1 MTLAPE
7 SVLDWYAVHA
17 RDLPWRRTKDPWAV
31 LVSEVMLQQTPVA
44 RVVPV
49 YTEWLARW
57 PTPSDLAAAAAGD
70 AVRAWGRLGY
80 PRRAL
85 RLHETARVL
94 TASYGGLVPPA
105 LDALLDLPGIG
116 DYTARAV
123 ASFAFGQR
131 HPVVDTN
138 VRRVLARAVNGAE
151 RAGPPRGPA
160 DLAAAS
166 RWLPDLPADAATFG
180 VALMEL
186 GALVCTSRSPT
197 CGVCPLAG
205 TCTWLRLGR
214 PAYDGPA
221 TPRQQWQGSDRQA
234 RGALLAQ
241 LRGAPGALRPGELSA
256 AWPHE
261 RQRSRALAALQA
273 DGLVERTRA
282 GNYRLPT

>member
-7 SVLDWYAVHA
+7 TVLDWYAVHA
-17 RDLPWRRTKDPWAV
+17 RSLPWRTTNDPWAV

-49 YTEWLARW
+49 YVDWLARW
-57 PTPSDLAAAAAGD
+57 PGPADLAAASAGD

-85 RLHETARVL
+85 RLHECARVI
-94 TASYGGLVPPA
+94 TTSYAGAVPSS
-105 LDALLDLPGIG
+105 LEALLALPGVG

-138 VRRVLARAVNGAE
+138 VRRVLARVVDGVE
-151 RAGPPRGPA
+151 RTGPPRGAA
-160 DLAAAS
+160 DLAAAAH
-166 RWLPDLPADAATFG
+166 WLPGAPADAATFG

-186 GALVCTSRSPT
+186 GALVCTARSPSCELCPFAST
-197 CGVCPLAG
+197 CRWLLAG
-205 TCTWLRLGR
+205 R
-214 PAYDGPA
+214 PPYAGVV
-221 TPRQQWQGSDRQA
+221 TRKKQWTGSDRQA

-241 LRGAPGALRPGELSA
+241 LRAATGPVAPEVLAT
-256 AWPHE
+256 AWPDEVQRE
-261 RQRSRALAALQA
+261 RAFAALVA
-273 DGLVERTRA
+273 DGLAESA
-282 GNYRLPT
+282 SDGSARLPS